1 MKELVLACIH
11 SSPTSRPNFRTI
23 CDILD
28 ILFIQVHV
36 INQDRLELYNK
47 KKKEEHDSDCN
58 HPLVLKDK
66 YGLDEELMK
75 SIVAGLDSL
84 PEGKK
89 NTKRLFTIK

>member
-36 INQDRLELYNK
+36 INQDLLELY
-47 KKKEEHDSDCN
+47 KKEDDSDCN
-58 HPLVLKDK
+58 FPLILKDK